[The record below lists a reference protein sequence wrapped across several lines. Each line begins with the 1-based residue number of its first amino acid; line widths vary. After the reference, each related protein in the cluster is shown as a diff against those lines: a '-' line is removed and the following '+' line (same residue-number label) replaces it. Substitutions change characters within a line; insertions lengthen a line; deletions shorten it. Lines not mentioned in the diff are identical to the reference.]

1 MHVEEGDSSQVG
13 EHFEETQVGE
23 PDIKVDDQL
32 EDNFEVVPMS
42 RELQNDI
49 IDLVEKRKSDTINDV
64 CTQKGKT
71 KLE

>member
-1 MHVEEGDSSQVG
+1 VHVEEGDSSQVG

-49 IDLVEKRKSDTINDV
+49 IDLGEKRKSDAINDI
-64 CTQKGKT
+64 CT
-71 KLE
+71 